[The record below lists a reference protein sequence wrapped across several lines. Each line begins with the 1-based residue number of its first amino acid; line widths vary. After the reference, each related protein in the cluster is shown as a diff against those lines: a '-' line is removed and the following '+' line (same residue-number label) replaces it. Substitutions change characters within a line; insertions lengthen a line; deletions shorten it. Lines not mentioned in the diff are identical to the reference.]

1 MASRGLNREST
12 RTISKTRLSDMAE
25 NAIMDNSIT
34 IELPWPPSANQYTR
48 HVQITISRA
57 CPYCKR
63 CGTSVRALL
72 SRDGRQY
79 LKDVDRILRG
89 LGHRP
94 MHGPLAVHITLCP
107 PDRRSIDTDN
117 RQKPLL
123 DALKRRP
130 KDEDQT
136 AWIFATDDSQVI
148 DLHTVKAGVVPGGKC
163 IVTITPIGEPQQ
175 TLGFFTEEEG

>member
-1 MASRGLNREST
+1 
-12 RTISKTRLSDMAE
+12 
-25 NAIMDNSIT
+25 MDNSIT
-34 IELPWPPSANQYTR
+34 IELPWPPSANHYTR
-48 HVQITISRA
+48 HVQIPISPA
-57 CPYCKR
+57 CPHCKR
-63 CGTSVRALL
+63 HDTAVRALL

-79 LKDVDRILRG
+79 LKDVDRVLRG
-89 LGHRP
+89 LGHGP
-94 MHGPLAVHITLCP
+94 VDGPLKVHITLRP
-107 PDRRSIDTDN
+107 PDRRIIDVDN
-117 RQKPLL
+117 RQKPIL